1 MRGSSREGPVNHET
15 SYRGLSLRAFFHRAR
30 LRAILT
36 TLERAALG
44 QTGRAADFG
53 CSNGFIL
60 SELRARRFPYPGW
73 ELWGFDHAPPYIEA
87 ARRRGIPGARFE
99 PFDLDLPDDQPAI
112 AFELVL
118 CLETL
123 EHTGNYRNGLGKLA
137 QATRPGG
144 YLLISVPNERGLP
157 GLLKFFGRKVLTGK
171 TYENFFRGTPQG
183 PYVRALFRGA
193 DLEKFRDPPR
203 HGWGD
208 HLGFDIARFETFL
221 DEALLASGSFELVLR
236 RRPALG
242 FGRLY
247 LLRKHDPTNGVR
259 GRIRGRTRS

>member
-1 MRGSSREGPVNHET
+1 MRGTSRDGPVDHEQ

-30 LRAILT
+30 LRVILA
-36 TLERAALG
+36 TLRRAALG
-44 QTGRAADFG
+44 RAGRLADFG

-60 SELRARRFPYPGW
+60 SELRAKRFPYPDW

-99 PFDLDLPDDQPAI
+99 PFDLDIPEDEPDSEFD
-112 AFELVL
+112 LVL

-123 EHTGNYRNGLGKLA
+123 EHTGNYRIGLGKLA
-137 QATRPGG
+137 RATRPGG

-157 GLLKFFGRKVLTGK
+157 GVLKFFGRKVLMRN
-171 TYENFFRGTPQG
+171 TYENFFRGRLQR
-183 PYVRALFRGA
+183 PYLRALLSGG
-193 DLEKFRDPPR
+193 DLESFRDPPR

-208 HLGFDIARFETFL
+208 HLGFDILRFEAFL
-221 DEALLASGSFELVLR
+221 DASLVSTGSFELALR

-242 FGRLY
+242 FGRVY
-247 LLRKHDPTNGVR
+247 LLRKNG
-259 GRIRGRTRS
+259 

>member
-1 MRGSSREGPVNHET
+1 MRCANRDGPVDHEL

-30 LRAILT
+30 LRAILR
-36 TLERAALG
+36 TLEQAALG
-44 QTGRAADFG
+44 EAGRVADFG

-87 ARRRGIPGARFE
+87 ASRRGIPGTRFE
-99 PFDLDLPDDQPAI
+99 PFDLDLPDDQPASE
-112 AFELVL
+112 FELVL

-123 EHTGNYRNGLGKLA
+123 EHTGNYRSGLGKLA
-137 QATRPGG
+137 RATRPGG

-157 GLLKFFGRKVLTGK
+157 GVLKFFGRRVLMGN
-171 TYENFFRGTPQG
+171 TYENFFRGKPQA
-183 PYVRALFRGA
+183 PYVRALLRGA
-193 DLEKFRDPPR
+193 DLETFRDPPR

-208 HLGFDIARFETFL
+208 HLGFDIARFEAFL
-221 DEALLASGSFELVLR
+221 EETLLASGSFELVLR

-242 FGRLY
+242 FGRFY
-247 LLRKHDPTNGVR
+247 LLRKNDPTDGITERN
-259 GRIRGRTRS
+259 RGRTRS

>member
-1 MRGSSREGPVNHET
+1 MRGANRDGPVDHEK

-30 LRAILT
+30 LRAILRS
-36 TLERAALG
+36 LRRAALG
-44 QTGRAADFG
+44 DVGRVADFG

-60 SELRARRFPYPGW
+60 AELRAQRFPYPGW

-87 ARRRGIPGARFE
+87 ARRRGIPGACFE
-99 PFDLDLPDDQPAI
+99 PFDLDLPEDEPASE
-112 AFELVL
+112 FEVVL

-137 QATRPGG
+137 RATRPGG
-144 YLLISVPNERGLP
+144 YLLISVPNERGAP
-157 GLLKFFGRKVLTGK
+157 GLLKFFGRKLLMRQ
-171 TYENFFRGTPQG
+171 TYQNFFRGRPQG
-183 PYVRALFRGA
+183 PYVRALIRGG
-193 DLEKFRDPPR
+193 DLERFRDPPR

-208 HLGFDIARFETFL
+208 HLGFDIVRFEACL
-221 DEALLASGSFELVLR
+221 DATLLATGSFELVLR

-247 LLRKHDPTNGVR
+247 LLRRNG
-259 GRIRGRTRS
+259 

>member
-1 MRGSSREGPVNHET
+1 MLPPNGNGPVDHEK

-30 LRAILT
+30 LRAILGS
-36 TLERAALG
+36 LRRAELG
-44 QTGRAADFG
+44 ELGRLADFG

-60 SELRARRFPYPGW
+60 SELRAQRFSYPGW

-87 ARRRGIPGARFE
+87 ARQRGIPGARFE
-99 PFDLDLPDDQPAI
+99 PFDLDLPEDEPASG
-112 AFELVL
+112 FDLVL

-123 EHTGNYRNGLGKLA
+123 EHTGNYRVGLGKLA
-137 QATRPGG
+137 RATRPGG

-157 GLLKFFGRKVLTGK
+157 GLLKFFGRKVLMRK
-171 TYENFFRGTPQG
+171 TYENFFRGRPEG
-183 PYVRALFRGA
+183 PYLRALLGGG
-193 DLEKFRDPPR
+193 DLERFREPPR

-208 HLGFDIARFETFL
+208 HLGFDIVRFEAVL
-221 DEALLASGSFELVLR
+221 DATLLATGSFEPILR

-247 LLRKHDPTNGVR
+247 LLRRNR
-259 GRIRGRTRS
+259 

>member
-1 MRGSSREGPVNHET
+1 MRGSSRAGPVNHEL
-15 SYRGLSLRAFFHRAR
+15 SYRGVSLRAFLHRAR
-30 LRAILT
+30 LRAILS

-44 QTGRAADFG
+44 ETGRVADFG

-60 SELRARRFPYPGW
+60 SELRARRFPHPGW

-99 PFDLDLPDDQPAI
+99 PFDLDLPGDQPAL

-137 QATRPGG
+137 RATRPGG

-157 GLLKFFGRKVLTGK
+157 GVLKFFGRKVLMGK
-171 TYENFFRGTPQG
+171 SYENFFRGKPQG
-183 PYVRALFRGA
+183 PYVRALLSGA
-193 DLEKFRDPPR
+193 DLETFRDPPR

-208 HLGFDIARFETFL
+208 HLGFDIARFESFL
-221 DEALLASGSFELVLR
+221 DETLLASGSFELVLR

-247 LLRKHDPTNGVR
+247 MLRKYDLTNEVR
-259 GRIRGRTRS
+259 GRNRERTRS